1 MPLTTGPIENVGNQ
15 PGNASNV
22 RVKIL
27 NRTGG
32 TLTGVA
38 RVYRLNGTREILSSA
53 NFTANCNAST
63 FVTLNLVG
71 GAFQYEVEIVPKQT
85 GGLYSV
91 YGRTASGLIIPAQR
105 ILNSELVQIL

>member
-1 MPLTTGPIENVGNQ
+1 MPLTTGPIENVGNL
-15 PGNASNV
+15 PANATDV

-38 RVYRLNGTREILSSA
+38 RVYRLNGTRQLIASA
-53 NFTANCNAST
+53 NFRANANASS
-63 FVTLNLVG
+63 FVTLHLEG
-71 GAFQYEVEIVPKQT
+71 GAFQYEVEITPRQT

-91 YGRTASGLIIPAQR
+91 YGITASGGVIAAQR
-105 ILNSELVQIL
+105 FLNSELVQIL